1 MGNLTINLV
10 WGNKPVTLMYN
21 YFNTEID
28 YTKKNNSTTL
38 ITLAT
43 ISHGKIYDYTVYILK

>member
-28 YTKKNNSTTL
+28 YTKKNNNSTL

-43 ISHGKIYDYTVYILK
+43 ISHWQNL

>member
-21 YFNTEID
+21 YFNTEIE
-28 YTKKNNSTTL
+28 YTKKKKNSTL

-43 ISHGKIYDYTVYILK
+43 ISHWQNL